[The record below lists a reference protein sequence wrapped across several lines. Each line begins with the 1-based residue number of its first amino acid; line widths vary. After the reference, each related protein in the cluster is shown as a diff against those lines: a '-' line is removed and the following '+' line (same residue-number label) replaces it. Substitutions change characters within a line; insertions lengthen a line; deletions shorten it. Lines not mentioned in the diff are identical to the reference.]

1 MEKKGNFQEKDK
13 VKLKNY
19 SDSYKKE
26 LINALFEAYLDLPE
40 YGEPSYK
47 SAKRYINWLKNHS
60 TLFKVAFYNGEIAGF
75 VVADANWKDLYGRDV
90 GEIHELAVRKKF
102 WGKGIG
108 KTLLEEA
115 LKHLKEKGK
124 KEIGLWV
131 GRKNRKAIEFYK
143 KYGFKIE
150 ESYRDW
156 LRMVRRE

>member
-1 MEKKGNFQEKDK
+1 MI
-13 VKLKNY
+13 KLENY
-19 SDSYKKE
+19 SNNYKKDI
-26 LINALFEAYLDLPE
+26 INTLFEAYLDYPE

-60 TLFKVAFYNGEIAGF
+60 TLFKLAFYGDELAGF
-75 VVADANWKDLYGRDV
+75 VVADANWKDLHGREV
-90 GEIHELAVRKKF
+90 GEIHELAVKKKF

-108 KTLLEEA
+108 KILLEEA

-131 GRKNRKAIEFYK
+131 GRKNKKAIDFYK
-143 KYGFKIE
+143 KYGFQIE